1 MATLLVRCESWVL
14 FCWVFVAVVV
24 GGSAFGCLLLG
35 FGLVAGFAECLEVGV
50 GVVVGS
56 ALVVD
61 VVDFE
66 WCLCCA
72 AVLACVVVAFEYA
85 VSGVGV
91 DVFGGVGPGHVVVG
105 CVVVWGG
112 YENDPRPLCVWWG
125 FSSRWH
131 CITGCD
137 SGARAGRGFR

>member
-1 MATLLVRCESWVL
+1 MGATLLLRCESWVL

-35 FGLVAGFAECLEVGV
+35 FGLVAGVAECLEVGV
-50 GVVVGS
+50 LVVAFS

-61 VVDFE
+61 VVNFH
-66 WCLCCA
+66 WCVGCA

-85 VSGVGV
+85 VSCVGV

-105 CVVVWGG
+105 CVVVWGW
-112 YENDPRPLCVWWG
+112 V
-125 FSSRWH
+125 
-131 CITGCD
+131 
-137 SGARAGRGFR
+137 